1 MTGIKAGVAAGMQV
15 IGVAAQ
21 GQETSLME
29 AGATLWIRNY
39 EDEKLWLAL
48 HKLKTIQNQ

>member
-1 MTGIKAGVAAGMQV
+1 MTGVKAGVAAGMQV

-21 GQETSLME
+21 GQEKRLIE

-48 HKLKTIQNQ
+48 EKLKTGQSN